1 MRSRIRRLPKGSL
14 QNWLNCPPNI
24 VTSCPQTP
32 WRDNRSEP
40 WMFCL
45 RVSLMRVKS
54 FFGVIFNFRC
64 LSCVCHQD
72 LGAIAV
78 VSASDFLALKLC
90 GIQVETKFMS
100 EVDDSKISMSKAM
113 HARYGCSPQVH
124 GDITLRNP
132 KDMDQ
137 VDLFVS
143 GAPCPAYSTAGL
155 KKGIKDL
162 RGCVILHSL
171 KYIVPT
177 PPRRCLPRKRER
189 YDSQKPQA
197 GA

>member
-1 MRSRIRRLPKGSL
+1 MHLSSGLGSD
-14 QNWLNCPPNI
+14 C
-24 VTSCPQTP
+24 C
-32 WRDNRSEP
+32 
-40 WMFCL
+40 
-45 RVSLMRVKS
+45 
-54 FFGVIFNFRC
+54 C
-64 LSCVCHQD
+64 LS
-72 LGAIAV
+72 
-78 VSASDFLALKLC
+78 SDFLALKLC

-132 KDMDQ
+132 MDMDQ
-137 VDLFVS
+137 VDVFVS

-171 KYIVPT
+171 KYVVL
-177 PPRRCLPRKRER
+177 RRPAVVCLETSK
-189 YDSQKPQA
+189 A
-197 GA
+197 

>member
-1 MRSRIRRLPKGSL
+1 
-14 QNWLNCPPNI
+14 
-24 VTSCPQTP
+24 
-32 WRDNRSEP
+32 
-40 WMFCL
+40 
-45 RVSLMRVKS
+45 
-54 FFGVIFNFRC
+54 
-64 LSCVCHQD
+64 

-78 VSASDFLALKLC
+78 VSAATFSLKLC

-132 KDMDQ
+132 MDMDQ
-137 VDLFVS
+137 VDVFVS

-171 KYIVPT
+171 KYVVL
-177 PPRRCLPRKRER
+177 RRPAVVCLETSK
-189 YDSQKPQA
+189 A
-197 GA
+197 